1 MGVVGHSKVVV
12 DGFKVVNGGYSF
24 RCFCVSFLAS
34 LNCGTYQKTQVPPLS
49 LSLSLL
55 SFTQC
60 PKNTKENQLIIVNCC
75 PKP

>member
-49 LSLSLL
+49 LSLFPSPFLHPM
-55 SFTQC
+55 S
-60 PKNTKENQLIIVNCC
+60 KEHERKPIDNC
-75 PKP
+75 